1 MPHNLN
7 APSAEFVGDLMQGS
21 AEDRA
26 WRSRSVAPSD
36 IAAVMGR
43 SPFQTREDLLRR
55 KATDGTRPPLKRPA
69 QPGLGW
75 DKQPELAADF
85 AEEHSEYRVVTT
97 GYWVSTERPWQRCW
111 PHRVLVPADYDPTCG
126 GSAAPIIATL
136 TFRTTSASLDDKSWG
151 PDGSALIPLADYDH
165 HQWLLDTYGLD
176 YGYVMAYSSS
186 TGETRTYRI
195 VRNVERIA
203 ALRTAAEAFL
213 RELPIRR
220 EGDHG

>member
-1 MPHNLN
+1 MTHDLT
-7 APSAEFVGDLMQGS
+7 APSAEFVGDLVQGS

-55 KATDGTRPPLKRPA
+55 KATDGTRPPMKRPA
-69 QPGLGW
+69 QPGMGW

-85 AEEHSEYRVVTT
+85 AEEHPECLVVTT

-111 PHRVLVPADYDPTCG
+111 PHRVLVPADHDPTYS
-126 GSAAPIIATL
+126 SAAPIIATL
-136 TFRTTSASLDDKSWG
+136 TFRTTPASLDDKGWG
-151 PDGSALIPLADYDH
+151 PDGSTLIPLADYDH

-176 YGYVMAYSSS
+176 YGHVMAYSSS

-195 VRNVERIA
+195 VRNDEHIA

-213 RELPIRR
+213 RELAIRR
-220 EGDHG
+220 GCTHG